1 MSDPL
6 GSMLDLFAKSPFKP
20 LNEHAEKVKQT
31 VLKMDEAVH
40 AYVEGDKVKVDALY
54 REISEME
61 HEADNVKHAIREHLP
76 SSLMMPVDRTDVL
89 TFLKQQDD
97 VANSAEMVAQLLDM
111 RIVPMPPAVKDI
123 ILKLEREVL
132 VTVEEHVDAAGKITT
147 LLDSAF
153 AGRHVKE
160 VQAVI
165 DRVDSQKHN
174 VDVIKLEAMKAVYG
188 HEKELGPVGVFHLI
202 ELVQEMGW
210 VAGHAES
217 ASDRL
222 RLIVARR

>member
-31 VLKMDEAVH
+31 VLKMDEAVR
-40 AYVEGDKVKVDALY
+40 AYVEGDKAKVEVLY

-76 SSLMMPVDRTDVL
+76 SSLMMPVDRTDIL

-111 RIVPMPPAVKDI
+111 RMVPMPPAVKDI

-174 VDVIKLEAMKAVYG
+174 VDVIKLEAMKAVYE
-188 HEKELGPVGVFHLI
+188 HERELGPIGVFHLI

-222 RLIVARR
+222 RLIVAKR

>member
-1 MSDPL
+1 
-6 GSMLDLFAKSPFKP
+6 MLDLFAKSPFKP